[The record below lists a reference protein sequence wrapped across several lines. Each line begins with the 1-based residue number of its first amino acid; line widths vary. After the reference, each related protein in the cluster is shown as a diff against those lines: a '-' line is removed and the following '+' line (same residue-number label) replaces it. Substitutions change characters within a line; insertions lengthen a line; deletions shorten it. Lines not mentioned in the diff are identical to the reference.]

1 MGRRNKAYFKDLHQ
15 QAYDRLTGMQAFG
28 ESKKEAVANGTE
40 KDKIFAF
47 NTYKS
52 YWKHTKYFI
61 KYIKEKHPECT
72 TLKSAKKYA
81 NEWLQARTDQGLSA
95 WTVQLE
101 AKALGK
107 LYGISPDDES
117 YFKPPKRNREEIK
130 RSRGDRVRDQHFSK
144 TNNDELIKFCRGTG
158 LRRKELQELRGKDLV
173 PRAQIEAEISEL
185 QKIPEEQRAPSV
197 TKRLEMLQDARLFPE
212 EWFIH
217 VRNGKGGRERLS
229 PIIGKNAGQ
238 IIERITDT
246 PSEEKVWQHVHN
258 CADIHGYRAEY
269 GTGKYMRRVLL
280 WETVIQSPYGVD
292 LPEELVR
299 KQVTEELTCEGATE
313 NSLIHRIGI
322 DDFYPG
328 SYAAMM
334 KNRNKR
340 PWYEIPEETDEPEE
354 HKEENIMLLPHFRAN
369 FKTGYWEAVIS
380 HTRPLG
386 VVPWDM
392 RG

>member
-81 NEWLQARTDQGLSA
+81 NEWLQTRVDQGLSA

-107 LYGISPDDES
+107 LYGISPDDEN
-117 YFKPPKRNREEIK
+117 YFNPPKRKREEIK
-130 RSRGDRVRDQHFSK
+130 RSRGDRVRDKHFSK

-173 PRAQIEAEISEL
+173 SRAQIEAEISEL

-197 TKRLEMLQDARLFPE
+197 TKRLEMLQDARLFSE

-246 PSEEKVWQHVHN
+246 PPEEKVWQHVHN

-269 GTGKYMRRVLL
+269 ATAIYKAHARVIEEIPYDRVNRGTGRRY
-280 WETVIQSPYGVD
+280 QSEVYTC
-292 LPEELVR
+292 R
-299 KQVTEELTCEGATE
+299 KDEAGKKL
-313 NSLIHRIGI
+313 
-322 DDFYPG
+322 DK
-328 SYAAMM
+328 AAMLICS
-334 KNRNKR
+334 KALGHNR
-340 PWYEIPEETDEPEE
+340 
-354 HKEENIMLLPHFRAN
+354 
-369 FKTGYWEAVIS
+369 IS
-380 HTRPLG
+380 
-386 VVPWDM
+386 VVADNYI
-392 RG
+392 RGL